1 MTSHIQF
8 KSRGNHFLKSM
19 IIDASSNMRRLVLI
33 PVLILVGYF
42 YSDPEALRLLIKLYI
57 ERSHSVWKEPE
68 VSSLELGR
76 GAAVT

>member
-33 PVLILVGYF
+33 SVLILVGYF

-68 VSSLELGR
+68 VSSLELVR